1 VTRLEAATRS
11 LSGKPAAGP
20 ARPATPAESEADVA
34 DRLDAVISRLDRV
47 LEG

>member
-1 VTRLEAATRS
+1 LA
-11 LSGKPAAGP
+11 GKPAAPPRLAGAP
-20 ARPATPAESEADVA
+20 ESEIDVA